1 MGRSSRLP
9 IMAPLTWITVSSC
22 YTHSMSVPRL
32 HSKSL
37 RALFFWVGIIA
48 TFAYRVIIFFSD
60 ANPVLLKAAWYVGTV
75 GFIVYFIHRYQ
86 ISQRR
91 AQAIQDFRLAEKV
104 STLTELSADEKAAM
118 AYVFS
123 TLRSTREKW
132 NYVFIFVSSGA
143 ALLAGVY
150 LDFLR

>member
-1 MGRSSRLP
+1 
-9 IMAPLTWITVSSC
+9 
-22 YTHSMSVPRL
+22 MSVPKL

-37 RALFFWVGIIA
+37 RTLFFWVGIVA

-60 ANPVLLKAAWYVGTV
+60 ANPALLKVSWYVGTI
-75 GFIVYFIHRYQ
+75 GFIIYFIHRYQ

-104 STLTELSADEKAAM
+104 PALTELSVDEKTAM

-132 NYVFIFVSSGA
+132 NYVFIFASSGV

>member
-1 MGRSSRLP
+1 MF
-9 IMAPLTWITVSSC
+9 
-22 YTHSMSVPRL
+22 VPTL
-32 HSKSL
+32 HSKSV
-37 RALFFWVGIIA
+37 RTLFFWVGILA
-48 TFAYRVIIFFSD
+48 TFAYRIIIFFSD
-60 ANPVLLKAAWYVGTV
+60 VNPAFLRMAWYVGTV

-91 AQAIQDFRLAEKV
+91 AQAIQDFHLAEKIP
-104 STLTELSADEKAAM
+104 TLTELSADEQAAM
-118 AYVFS
+118 TYIFS

-132 NYVFIFVSSGA
+132 NYVFIFVSSGV